1 MTFEFAAPY
10 LQSAHLHH
18 PYLHY
23 VDATTITSIGFQK
36 HVPDEPLPALF
47 ALGGYQIVARGKTA
61 PVVKAASGGLPA
73 GIQFDDQGLQVKL
86 PMPSVAV
93 TLQLGSCMRRP
104 IVVVALDTMG
114 HRVDRSVVPGDG
126 VLYTI
131 TLVGADLASLLLVG
145 GGDGG
150 RLVQICGASP
160 TMQTILED
168 YFDPFGLPLR
178 LLPYA
183 EEARELFAAYYLRPQ
198 ELILQSRMGSDNGM
212 LSLCIDKAGID
223 KAGTDTARIDKAT
236 DGLRR
241 PQLGNDGFYLYSQ
254 LYNGGQLYNSGQLYT
269 SGSRYKEE
277 SASSYLVPNWDVIR
291 TVALTLP
298 LTVAASDLLATIA
311 RAARIEVAEIPNHE
325 WVMKKVVAMLVELGF
340 APRVAVAALPHLTR
354 DTRLSA
360 AWLIGAGVLG

>member
-1 MTFEFAAPY
+1 VTFEFAAPY

-18 PYLHY
+18 PHFHY
-23 VDATTITSIGFQK
+23 VDATTVTSIGFEK
-36 HVPDEPLPALF
+36 HIADESLPAVF
-47 ALGGYQIVARGKTA
+47 ALGGYQITARGSTA
-61 PVVKAASGGLPA
+61 PVVKAASDGIPA
-73 GIQFDDQGLQVKL
+73 GLQFDEQGLQVKL
-86 PMPSVAV
+86 PMPNVAV

-104 IVVVALDTMG
+104 IVVVALDAMG

-131 TLVGADLASLLLVG
+131 TLVGTDLASLLLVG

-183 EEARELFAAYYLRPQ
+183 EEARELFATYYLRPQ
-198 ELILQSRMGSDNGM
+198 ELILQGRSGRSDGM
-212 LSLCIDKAGID
+212 LSLCFDNAGID
-223 KAGTDTARIDKAT
+223 RADINKAT
-236 DGLRR
+236 DSLRR

-254 LYNGGQLYNSGQLYT
+254 MYNGGQMVSHGYGGRQM
-269 SGSRYKEE
+269 YKEE

-325 WVMKKVVAMLVELGF
+325 WVLKKVVAMLVELGF
-340 APRVAVAALPHLTR
+340 ASRIAMAAIPHLTA
-354 DTRLSA
+354 DTRLST

>member
-1 MTFEFAAPY
+1 
-10 LQSAHLHH
+10 
-18 PYLHY
+18 
-23 VDATTITSIGFQK
+23 
-36 HVPDEPLPALF
+36 
-47 ALGGYQIVARGKTA
+47 
-61 PVVKAASGGLPA
+61 
-73 GIQFDDQGLQVKL
+73 
-86 PMPSVAV
+86 
-93 TLQLGSCMRRP
+93 
-104 IVVVALDTMG
+104 
-114 HRVDRSVVPGDG
+114 
-126 VLYTI
+126 
-131 TLVGADLASLLLVG
+131 
-145 GGDGG
+145 
-150 RLVQICGASP
+150 
-160 TMQTILED
+160 MQTILED

-223 KAGTDTARIDKAT
+223 TARIDKAT

-254 LYNGGQLYNSGQLYT
+254 MYNGGQMYT

-277 SASSYLVPNWDVIR
+277 SASNYLVPNWDVIR

-340 APRVAVAALPHLTR
+340 APRVAVAAIPHLTR